1 MNIEPIRIELI
12 KKPFQNTNHY
22 LLFTKPDDKITW
34 EDETKKEKV
43 TRIPNSREEISR
55 EFLSEF
61 NLRSK
66 SQETPEDSNQE
77 DPENP
82 ENLDQNYQVLIYPL
96 LNLEDG
102 LDNQQEDQEDY
113 WNDDWY
119 ETSDQEGDQEV
130 KEISKR
136 LADTVVNHRE

>member
-96 LNLEDG
+96 SNLEDD
-102 LDNQQEDQEDY
+102 LDK
-113 WNDDWY
+113 
-119 ETSDQEGDQEV
+119 V
-130 KEISKR
+130 RIF
-136 LADTVVNHRE
+136 

>member
-1 MNIEPIRIELI
+1 MRNV
-12 KKPFQNTNHY
+12 
-22 LLFTKPDDKITW
+22 LLRNNFDFFA
-34 EDETKKEKV
+34 E
-43 TRIPNSREEISR
+43 NSSLEEISR
-55 EFLSEF
+55 EFLRQF
-61 NLRSK
+61 NFRSQ
-66 SQETPEDSNQE
+66 SQENSEDSNQE

-96 LNLEDG
+96 SNLEDDV

-130 KEISKR
+130 TEISKR